1 MAGNCVLMAAPACPC
16 TACRVAYLGAACAG
30 VPLSLIVKYYGWG
43 AFFAALLTACA
54 AAFLLLAPMV
64 NAASWGQKQAKLA

>member
-1 MAGNCVLMAAPACPC
+1 
-16 TACRVAYLGAACAG
+16 VAYLGAACAG